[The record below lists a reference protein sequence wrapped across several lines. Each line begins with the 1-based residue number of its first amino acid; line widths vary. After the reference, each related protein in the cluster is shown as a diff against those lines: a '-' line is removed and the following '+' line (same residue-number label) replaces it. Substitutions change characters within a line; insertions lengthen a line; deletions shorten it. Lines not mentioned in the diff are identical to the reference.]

1 MKLLTEKEREKL
13 QLLDTIAE
21 ELKRKI
27 KEYPFQDA
35 KSEDY
40 AIELVQKIKVLKR
53 FEIRNN
59 DVGKEW
65 LFFDPI
71 KLTFFPNDC
80 GLKDALPEERVT
92 KIQNYVKDLLLKV
105 NEISSNIIEFEVIG
119 IERLDRFSF
128 REAPCTFLINWEI

>member
-53 FEIRNN
+53 FEIRKN

-71 KLTFFPNDC
+71 KLTFFPNDF
-80 GLKDALPEERVT
+80 GLKDALPEERIT
-92 KIQNYVKDLLLKV
+92 KIPKYVRDLLLKI
-105 NEISSNIIEFEVIG
+105 NEISDIIKFEVIG
-119 IERLDRFSF
+119 NERLEEF
-128 REAPCTFLINWEI
+128 AILKLPCTFLIEWEI